1 MEEDQWSI
9 GGHDAVAS
17 TVDGGSLTSISPR
30 RASFETE
37 ERR

>member
-17 TVDGGSLTSISPR
+17 NVDGGSLTSISPR
-30 RASFETE
+30 RASFETGD
-37 ERR
+37 RR